1 MAAGDEPAE
10 MSLEEVKQRLYDRL
24 QAGGK
29 LCALRAGVRKVM
41 FQDLSRRGDAVAK
54 GPEGKSLSQMAVD
67 TVVLHYLK
75 AASYHFS
82 HSVFVSEASLTAG
95 PHKLSLDDAHRV
107 LSDRN
112 TTHSCILPLLD
123 TLRKIHQSTAVD
135 ASAQV
140 GEQDITRLDYKLQQ
154 IDEDFRLCRE
164 QATAPSARE
173 RLRRYEE
180 ELQRESKKA
189 LAEEIERVK
198 AGELSKM
205 RLDEA
210 AKYERKL
217 TERLAELAEQD
228 RGMQHEVQMEKFS
241 LQARQREV
249 EFQAVQLDK
258 ERAEHASMLKSREAM
273 YHTLQKDLVAKQDAV
288 STLELQLQT
297 TKAELRTSRD
307 ICAELQAKQAHH
319 AAQIIRIQKQQDIE
333 TDRRAEEWAA
343 WQREK
348 SGIIAEYQHKMLESD
363 LVLQNRL
370 EELRRDFDAKE
381 RRRFGEMDAEHEA
394 GRKTLGTDRDA
405 LKQKLEKE
413 VRADLAAQISALQER
428 QTEFCAAMVQA
439 QMELEK
445 QRSELRRSGAVS
457 WVKRVVGTDVP
468 SLFSFTANNRRL
480 STVLKV
486 AREVEGTAE
495 AGLRRLLGALG
506 YTDEEAPPEGVAQW
520 VLAWLAVA
528 SAPSATEGEFADL
541 LRSSPKAAPPPQTP
555 GHMPL
560 PATPTDSTAA
570 LSPPAARRVSFAESD
585 DPDDGDLRDCGSTE
599 GSRGGDSDRMDRL
612 QRQVERLT
620 ELVMAALPTRDSPR
634 PEPVPA
640 ATTHPAR
647 DAPPGC
653 PAPPPVAM
661 PVGSFPAAAAT
672 PLDSCPCPAPR
683 QGPLAGQLPPP
694 PPLIDVSR
702 LPQAVLLPGSSCGL
716 LRAIEDAAP
725 PVYRHHPYAELYQ
738 PRAEP
743 PQPYAGSSQP
753 LPDFPEGPPSLG
765 EGGSVQGSPTLLSP
779 GPELLDPQLWVG
791 LSPIEKSLALVHIRD
806 FFADILDAIPSV
818 ANDAQHL
825 TNHVTTIMRLM
836 DDTTDPDALVQLGRD
851 TIHRMMVL
859 KTALKAGW
867 SLAGSLQHRH
877 QHEAGRGA
885 ARLEAAQEA
894 QPEAPH
900 PTLGRSSSP
909 RRSPGP
915 SADERN
921 QEQGQAV
928 DAVNRFPPPV
938 SGRCGRPLL
947 SEPPLSPGE
956 RNRLVRTANAY
967 VADALALS
975 TRRGIHSVYRRFLEF
990 RRHWDAEADS
1000 QLDVPT
1006 ALVLF
1011 VTRLLSRGDIC
1022 AASAV
1027 QYVVNVQSAE
1037 KRLGRPV
1044 DSQLVRD
1051 FVRSL
1056 KRAGAMKPS
1065 KQAVPVTKDEL
1076 HLAVALEADP
1086 RVRVA
1091 LALAWQGAARV
1102 DDVLTRK
1109 AEHVTES
1116 AGFWAVNWVGS
1127 KSDPFRLGQ
1136 VTGVILP
1143 PAQDQEL
1150 RTLLSQ
1156 TPPGRLLFPDLPF
1169 RRVVTALK
1177 RANISLSG
1185 HSLRRGALFHL
1196 LRSGI
1201 DLKVIQSVSRHTT
1214 LSALMRYLPEA
1225 EVPLVRNT
1233 ARAIGEALAPIS
1245 SSFMNLERLT
1255 ALDSRGLLR
1264 GVLDVVRSWESF
1276 RSALLPGAEEALM
1289 ASAITRTTSRR
1300 MLRHFPDLVRY
1311 GVAEVASGGLR
1322 VVLPAFTVDKKSGG
1336 QRFVCD
1342 GRKLNAIMARPPPM
1356 LLPSVHEVID
1366 RVLASS
1372 VVFLADARSYFYQ
1385 FRLDADIR
1393 PYFGMHLAG
1402 PRGRFVQAQLAAM
1415 CMGWSWAPAI
1425 AQRASRV
1432 LLPEADGLPWV
1443 DNFVVVGSSLRE
1455 ATSRFDSF
1463 VQRCRDV
1470 NCELNEDD
1478 EQFGAPLRE
1487 FDLLGLHFELS
1498 RFDRPARYRM
1508 AESWV
1513 SKLLGSPELAMVRLG
1528 GVSPRQFYRVFGS
1541 LVWFAYT
1548 TRFRL
1553 AYARCSLSFLQRLAS
1568 TLASDPAA
1576 WDVTRA
1582 VPPST

>member
-1 MAAGDEPAE
+1 
-10 MSLEEVKQRLYDRL
+10 
-24 QAGGK
+24 
-29 LCALRAGVRKVM
+29 
-41 FQDLSRRGDAVAK
+41 
-54 GPEGKSLSQMAVD
+54 
-67 TVVLHYLK
+67 
-75 AASYHFS
+75 
-82 HSVFVSEASLTAG
+82 
-95 PHKLSLDDAHRV
+95 
-107 LSDRN
+107 
-112 TTHSCILPLLD
+112 
-123 TLRKIHQSTAVD
+123 
-135 ASAQV
+135 
-140 GEQDITRLDYKLQQ
+140 
-154 IDEDFRLCRE
+154 
-164 QATAPSARE
+164 
-173 RLRRYEE
+173 
-180 ELQRESKKA
+180 
-189 LAEEIERVK
+189 
-198 AGELSKM
+198 
-205 RLDEA
+205 
-210 AKYERKL
+210 
-217 TERLAELAEQD
+217 
-228 RGMQHEVQMEKFS
+228 
-241 LQARQREV
+241 
-249 EFQAVQLDK
+249 
-258 ERAEHASMLKSREAM
+258 
-273 YHTLQKDLVAKQDAV
+273 
-288 STLELQLQT
+288 
-297 TKAELRTSRD
+297 
-307 ICAELQAKQAHH
+307 
-319 AAQIIRIQKQQDIE
+319 
-333 TDRRAEEWAA
+333 
-343 WQREK
+343 
-348 SGIIAEYQHKMLESD
+348 
-363 LVLQNRL
+363 
-370 EELRRDFDAKE
+370 
-381 RRRFGEMDAEHEA
+381 
-394 GRKTLGTDRDA
+394 
-405 LKQKLEKE
+405 
-413 VRADLAAQISALQER
+413 
-428 QTEFCAAMVQA
+428 
-439 QMELEK
+439 
-445 QRSELRRSGAVS
+445 
-457 WVKRVVGTDVP
+457 
-468 SLFSFTANNRRL
+468 
-480 STVLKV
+480 
-486 AREVEGTAE
+486 
-495 AGLRRLLGALG
+495 
-506 YTDEEAPPEGVAQW
+506 GVAQW

-585 DPDDGDLRDCGSTE
+585 DPGDGDLRDCGSTE

-702 LPQAVLLPGSSCGL
+702 LPRAVLLPGSSCGL

-1513 SKLLGSPELAMVRLG
+1513 SKLLGSPELAM
-1528 GVSPRQFYRVFGS
+1528 
-1541 LVWFAYT
+1541 
-1548 TRFRL
+1548 
-1553 AYARCSLSFLQRLAS
+1553 
-1568 TLASDPAA
+1568 
-1576 WDVTRA
+1576 
-1582 VPPST
+1582 